1 MKVEWWD
8 SDVYRTTGGAHRLEG
23 IRLYYDFRWLD
34 VFPDR
39 RAMFRNGK
47 PLAQLVIR
55 ACPDGKTPAL
65 MLTLRDGEDDHQ
77 IETDDEFI
85 FVLNLP
91 RYLASARADAALT
104 YLAQRIEPGLLRGPE
119 LQAMAENPQVIDAV
133 AASGLT
139 VQHIARWL
147 AENIELIPELVAST
161 ALPDIEVTQPAS
173 AQEIAQRLRA
183 LAGVD
188 AEILTA
194 LVELMA
200 RVPLERE
207 VRVRFLRALAAE
219 DGDAVLSVV
228 REDPELLRTI
238 LDSEVEAGDIA
249 MLARRRGDVDE
260 FARLL
265 DDDDYFESKRQ
276 ELGGPEAVWQRFVE
290 ESPWVLGSSLAP
302 QFLHAWSEER
312 LEQTVK
318 GFDIAGSGK
327 RADAALRTAGAVSAL
342 VLAEIKHHRTP
353 LLAKEYRPGNWRISA
368 EVAGGVAQC
377 QGTADEASRALG
389 ATVPLRDAEGY
400 TTAEAFVC
408 RPRTLLVLGSLTEFI
423 HEGNVHHDRFQSFE
437 RFRRGLRDPEI
448 LTFDELYR
456 RARLALALAEETD
469 ESES

>member
-1 MKVEWWD
+1 
-8 SDVYRTTGGAHRLEG
+8 
-23 IRLYYDFRWLD
+23 
-34 VFPDR
+34 
-39 RAMFRNGK
+39 MFRNGK

-55 ACPDGKTPAL
+55 ACPRGKTPAL
-65 MLTLRDGEDDHQ
+65 MLTVREEADDHQ

-91 RYLASARADAALT
+91 KYLASARADAALT
-104 YLAQRIEPGLLRGPE
+104 YLAQRVEPGLLRGAE
-119 LQAMAENPQVIDAV
+119 LQAVAENPEVIDAV

-147 AENIELIPELVAST
+147 AGNVELIPEIVTLAS
-161 ALPDIEVTQPAS
+161 LPDLDGAQSAS
-173 AQEIAQRLRA
+173 AQQVAERLRG
-183 LAGVD
+183 LEGIN
-188 AEILTA
+188 AEILAA

-207 VRVRFLRALAAE
+207 VRVRFLRSLAAE
-219 DGDAVLSVV
+219 DGDALLAVV

-238 LDSEVEAGDIA
+238 LESEVEAADIVT
-249 MLARRRGDVDE
+249 LARRRDDVEE

-265 DDDDYFESKRQ
+265 DDDDYFELKR
-276 ELGGPEAVWQRFVE
+276 EGHRGPEAVWQRFVE

-302 QFLHAWSEER
+302 QFLHSWSEER
-312 LEQTVK
+312 LEQTVR
-318 GFDIAGSGK
+318 GFDLAGSGK

-353 LLAKEYRPGNWRISA
+353 LLATEYRPGSWRISA

-377 QGTADEASRALG
+377 QTTADEASRALG
-389 ATVPLRDAEGY
+389 TTVSLRDAEGY
-400 TTAEAFVC
+400 TTGETFVC
-408 RPRTLLVLGSLTEFI
+408 RPRTLFVVGSLTEFF
-423 HEGNVHHDRFQSFE
+423 HEGNVHHEKFQSFE

-456 RARLALALAEETD
+456 RARLALALAEEAD
-469 ESES
+469 EGD